1 MFSPDG
7 IIARLTGNDPRSLA
21 QQNLSA
27 QYKAVQQTLIDGGMS
42 PREAASK
49 AMLAVMNPEAGKT
62 ILNEALTNKEKY
74 TQTGEDAFG
83 NKQYGFCQ
91 RA

>member
-1 MFSPDG
+1 
-7 IIARLTGNDPRSLA
+7 
-21 QQNLSA
+21 LSA

-62 ILNEALTNKEKY
+62 S
-74 TQTGEDAFG
+74 
-83 NKQYGFCQ
+83 
-91 RA
+91 